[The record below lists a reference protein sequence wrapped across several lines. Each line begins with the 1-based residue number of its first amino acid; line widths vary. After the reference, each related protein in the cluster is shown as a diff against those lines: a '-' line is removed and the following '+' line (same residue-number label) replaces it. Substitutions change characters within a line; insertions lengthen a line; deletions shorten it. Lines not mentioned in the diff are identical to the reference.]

1 MNKSPIVKCS
11 LELLKNPR
19 YFKNTIN
26 AECLIFNEI
35 GTINIEHLQY
45 KHHIKNK
52 CELSRLP

>member
-35 GTINIEHLQY
+35 GTINIEHL
-45 KHHIKNK
+45 
-52 CELSRLP
+52 